1 MEARPTQ
8 KQVITSSLFWESYD
22 NVYVQG
28 LDLFWFYQA
37 ELYAN
42 KIKSIL
48 YELDQTYPYYPE
60 CRHLA
65 TKSRMYR
72 NIILDSHLI
81 IYRIT
86 EERIEVLDIVHSAS
100 SMRKIKQARNIHIEW
115 CRETE
120 KGEPPVSDPP
130 LFADI

>member
-28 LDLFWFYQA
+28 LDLFGFYQA

-81 IYRIT
+81 HRGTHRGTGHRRFRIQHAKDQENKEYPHRIT
-86 EERIEVLDIVHSAS
+86 QRKAS
-100 SMRKIKQARNIHIEW
+100 H
-115 CRETE
+115 
-120 KGEPPVSDPP
+120 P
-130 LFADI
+130 

>member
-1 MEARPTQ
+1 MASG
-8 KQVITSSLFWESYD
+8 IS
-22 NVYVQG
+22 VYVEKSG
-28 LDLFWFYQA
+28 AHTAANRDSIGIYRSGVFQA
-37 ELYAN
+37 RKYLEH
-42 KIKSIL
+42 IL
-48 YELDQTYPYYPE
+48 NTVEKLENDYPYYPE

-100 SMRKIKQARNIHIEW
+100 SMRKIKQARNIHIE
-115 CRETE
+115 
-120 KGEPPVSDPP
+120 
-130 LFADI
+130 

>member
-8 KQVITSSLFWESYD
+8 EQVITSSLFWESYD

-28 LDLFWFYQA
+28 LDLFGFYQA

-60 CRHLA
+60 CRHLT

-100 SMRKIKQARNIHIEW
+100 SMRKIKKTRNIHIE
-115 CRETE
+115 
-120 KGEPPVSDPP
+120 
-130 LFADI
+130 

>member
-28 LDLFWFYQA
+28 LDLFGFYQA

-60 CRHLA
+60 CRHLT

-72 NIILDSHLI
+72 NKFRKRFFLF
-81 IYRIT
+81 IT
-86 EERIEVLDIVHSAS
+86 E
-100 SMRKIKQARNIHIEW
+100 NYFN
-115 CRETE
+115 
-120 KGEPPVSDPP
+120 
-130 LFADI
+130 LFSYKFS

>member
-28 LDLFWFYQA
+28 LDLFGFYQA

-86 EERIEVLDIVHSAS
+86 EERIEVLDIVYQNPE
-100 SMRKIKQARNIHIEW
+100 IKV
-115 CRETE
+115 RELLGGDSFTYAQNAVLE
-120 KGEPPVSDPP
+120 EAAGQD
-130 LFADI
+130 FAEFEL